1 MIGLIHT
8 IVTLKSEIHTLYDA
22 LLADLARRIAIAEA
36 AGELGVAE
44 GQPVVEGAAVE
55 VPGDS
60 GVLV

>member
-1 MIGLIHT
+1 MHCT
-8 IVTLKSEIHTLYDA
+8 
-22 LLADLARRIAIAEA
+22 LADLAGRIAIAEA

-55 VPGDS
+55 VPAVS